1 MSRYVDA
8 DTFDDTVQK
17 LNEKGW
23 RITNIDYKRM
33 DRVLFEMPTADV
45 VDVVRCEDCKW
56 LDIYTINGEDITA
69 CNNENAFFRD
79 VRCDEHCSCGERRED
94 G

>member
-1 MSRYVDA
+1 MSRYIKA
-8 DTFDDTVQK
+8 DDLKKEMDE
-17 LNEKGW
+17 LEGW
-23 RITNIDYKRM
+23 FKDLKWKVENLD
-33 DRVLFEMPTADV
+33 ADV
-45 VDVVRCEDCKW
+45 VEVVRCEDCKW

-94 G
+94 GEIH